1 MIPEYGIHLTIT
13 LILLVYGLWISAAIN
28 VPLIIYHAWRLV
40 LKFTMTFVCVVFLK
54 IHATACDEWTWAVRS
69 YRSDEQVKFGF
80 LHPGGLHQVW
90 ILCTI
95 ISHLPIQVRVLY
107 LCHIQTVCNLWFF
120 LFQYASSPCSITH
133 VTKCIQIREMSGI
146 FDHIVNYHYN
156 TIFTTKQCQ

>member
-1 MIPEYGIHLTIT
+1 M
-13 LILLVYGLWISAAIN
+13 
-28 VPLIIYHAWRLV
+28 
-40 LKFTMTFVCVVFLK
+40 KFTMTFVFVVFLK

-80 LHPGGLHQVW
+80 LHQGGLHQVW

-95 ISHLPIQVRVLY
+95 ISHLPILVRVPY
-107 LCHIQTVCNLWFF
+107 VTYKLCVTCGFIS
-120 LFQYASSPCSITH
+120 FQYASSPCSITH
-133 VTKCIQIREMSGI
+133 VTKCIQIRKMSGI